1 MEGVILNNHFV
12 KKGGWFA
19 LYFFAIRNFYL
30 NFRLFRIVNESTIN
44 LIPINI
50 RINIITKSE
59 LIMLNAI
66 IKPNPS
72 NRTPKK
78 NSEIPNL

>member
-1 MEGVILNNHFV
+1 MEGVILRKHFV
-12 KKGGWFA
+12 KKGGWFG
-19 LYFFAIRNFYL
+19 LHFFAIRNFYL
-30 NFRLFRIVNESTIN
+30 NFRLFRNVIETTIN
-44 LIPINI
+44 FTPTRI

-59 LIMLNAI
+59 LIILNAI
-66 IKPNPS
+66 NKPNPS